1 MLAKNIYVYRG
12 DWGNDSHYV
21 AIYAFGSSSKSD
33 QWYYIE
39 ECDAT
44 NHIYYANIDDS
55 YTKIILVRLKPGT
68 TAAWGNKERQTNNIT
83 LETGDNAKNCYY
95 ITGWNED
102 SHTTKYYWDPNTV
115 IYVDATNINMT
126 YGNWGENI
134 WFRIGHSSANSAWK
148 VNNSSSNKV
157 KGTKSLYQMSS
168 GTGWLDYTKFV
179 LANNCGDQS
188 SGKSIDYSSSKG
200 SGGYL
205 ISQQVEY
212 IVSRSTTSRA
222 YTIIPNDPS
231 SGYSGGDGC
240 FYYKRS
246 EYNYKKT
253 YRITN
258 SSVSNGSLT
267 LTYVDESGTTRT
279 VGAGSYADVLP
290 TTIVTVT
297 ATPNSN
303 YALTNVKL
311 TDYAGTNRDWTA
323 NGSESNQYIVRS
335 DVTFQGIFEAKATKT
350 FLVKDDT
357 GWGSM
362 SMHAWN
368 LFTGTNTIDYPIMDA
383 ITVTTAGSGCNG
395 TWYVVNISNEYYYCE
410 LYKTGDIAANAGD
423 VQTKNLTGTK
433 YLNRNAGGYTLTTS
447 SCPLP
452 TLYYVETYDGTNKYR
467 SNVVKSTSDTMS
479 FYANLQN
486 SAYVK
491 IKKFTSASG
500 WSTSGDLKSAFSS
513 AYTPSANE
521 PGNIFVAKTNSEG
534 TALSNIAVY
543 NGKTYI
549 RTDVAGGW
557 DDYQHDA
564 DTMVFNT
571 EYRAATNNQYSHY
584 YMHWVITDYNIK
596 FDLANK
602 YNAHLSGH
610 DEGYAADENTNEAGK
625 LHYSSNVRF
634 MWNRYTNTLSRA
646 YISGSTKAS
655 DRYLVL
661 SCSDNKIKD
670 KDGNAFNISGLN
682 PNEAL
687 FADDGNWVYELDAKV
702 YPGAQIKLTSDVI
715 LESGERRT
723 QYFKGTSSSYVTLM
737 SGSVTEYQSVRIV
750 YDFKTNH
757 LVAAWVPNDA
767 AISSTFTLNTDVM
780 LLRKHQGEAKQ
791 IYFSGAGISL
801 KEVQTIYGVMQFN
814 KWVLNNKSE
823 AAGHANLT
831 GTDIK
836 SASYRNLYWISFPFD
851 VNLDEVFGFGTYGT
865 HWIIEY
871 YDGKGR
877 AKNGFWSDSDPNWKF
892 VTPAEMSSFVLKAD
906 MGYVLAL
913 DLDRLGTGSDI
924 WNLGVE
930 NVFLYFPSTTTIG
943 DLTRTTHTVTF
954 EDQSDY
960 ECKINRP
967 TADGN
972 RTIKDSY
979 WHCIGVPSFANNSA
993 GVTTDG
999 SSVITW
1005 SAENMP
1011 FLYQWNAYSHPYA
1024 NTLTPVN
1031 TNAFN
1036 FKAMY
1041 AYLCQY
1047 SAGKMHWS
1055 AVTNVTPAA
1064 IVAKKTSRKDFN
1076 LQLDIWKGESKED
1089 HALMR
1094 ITDDENVTE
1103 NFEFNYDLCKEYNAG
1118 KANIWTITADAL
1130 PVAGNSIPYSETKTI
1145 VPVGVKIAANGEY
1158 TFTIPEGTDGVGV
1171 VLIDNISET
1180 NTNLSVTDYT
1190 VNLEAG
1196 TYNDRF
1202 SLEISPIA
1210 YIPTGID
1217 LINGENGANG
1227 VRKVMCDGVLYIVK
1241 DGEVFDARGSRV
1253 K

>member
-1 MLAKNIYVYRG
+1 MKKHLFLKSLLVLIGVLITSFTTQVWAGNSQRIIFFQPSSEWKQASAYFDVHYWQYSNSSNNGDVRMTESNNSGVY
-12 DWGNDSHYV
+12 
-21 AIYAFGSSSKSD
+21 YAFIPDWADRVQFVRRNPSGGGEWNRTSD
-33 QWYYIE
+33 QTVQNWYGQ
-39 ECDAT
+39 C
-44 NHIYYANIDDS
+44 N
-55 YTKIILVRLKPGT
+55 
-68 TAAWGNKERQTNNIT
+68 
-83 LETGDNAKNCYY
+83 
-95 ITGWNED
+95 ITGWT
-102 SHTTKYYWDPNTV
+102 SSYSWDNTV
-115 IYVDATNINMT
+115 WWNTYTVYYDDYETNFKSGVSTPKLRVGTTDKTTADNMT
-126 YGNWGENI
+126 L
-134 WFRIGHSSANSAWK
+134 
-148 VNNSSSNKV
+148 VT
-157 KGTKSLYQMSS
+157 GTKSLYKKTKTDSNWDGYHAFCFAQNYGKTGNS
-168 GTGWLDYTKFV
+168 GASIYDRGSGDYTIT
-179 LANNCGDQS
+179 NQT
-188 SGKSIDYSSSKG
+188 
-200 SGGYL
+200 
-205 ISQQVEY
+205 EY
-212 IVSRSTTSRA
+212 IRGSLKGDFTFIGRSADSYTS
-222 YTIIPNDPS
+222 
-231 SGYSGGDGC
+231 DGC
-240 FYYKRS
+240 KYYKT
-246 EYNYKKT
+246 EIYYGKKT

-297 ATPNSN
+297 ATPSSGFS
-303 YALTNVKL
+303 LTNVKL
-311 TDYAGTNRDWTA
+311 TDAAGSNRDWTA

-335 DVTFQGIFEAKATKT
+335 DVTFKGVFETKASKT
-350 FLVKDDT
+350 FLVKDDY

-383 ITVTTAGSGCNG
+383 ITVTNAGGCNG

-410 LYKTGDIAANAGD
+410 LYKSGDISANAGD

-433 YLNRNAGGYTLTTS
+433 YLNTNAGGYTLTTS
-447 SCPLP
+447 NCTLP
-452 TLYYVETYDGTNKYR
+452 TLYYVETYDGTNLYR

-486 SAYVK
+486 ISAYVK
-491 IKKFTSASG
+491 IRKCTNGS
-500 WSTSGDLKSAFSS
+500 WSTSSDLKSSFSS
-513 AYTPSANE
+513 SYTPSANE
-521 PGNIFVAKTNSEG
+521 PGNIFIAKTNAEG
-534 TALSNIAVY
+534 NALSDIAVY

-557 DDYQHDA
+557 DDYKHDA

-584 YMHWVITDYNIK
+584 YMHWVTTAYNIK
-596 FDLANK
+596 FDLANQ
-602 YNAHLSGH
+602 YNAHLSGR
-610 DEGYAADENTNEAGK
+610 DEGYAADDNTDDAGK
-625 LHYSSNVRF
+625 LAHSSNVRF

-646 YISGSTKAS
+646 YISGSTEAG

-801 KEVQTIYGVMQFN
+801 KEVR
-814 KWVLNNKSE
+814 VLNNKSE

-930 NVFLYFPSTTTIG
+930 NVYLYFPSTTTIG

-979 WHCIGVPSFANNSA
+979 WHCIGVPSFANNSE

-1005 SAENMP
+1005 SSEDMP

-1024 NTLTPVN
+1024 NTLTPQN
-1031 TNAFN
+1031 TNKFN

-1047 SAGKMHWS
+1047 SGAEMHWS

-1103 NFEFNYDLCKEYNAG
+1103 NFEFNYDLCKEYNSG
-1118 KANIWTITADAL
+1118 KANIWTLTADAL